1 MARGD
6 GHGLTPLEQ
15 DVLDLW
21 DGGASIEKIMR
32 ARALDRNHVNKI
44 VGQYAHSVIWRGSD
58 AFDAMVKAGSQA
70 LLRAIERTGR
80 RYS

>member
-1 MARGD
+1 MASNP
-6 GHGLTPLEQ
+6 HGLTPLEQ
-15 DVLDLW
+15 QVIDLW
-21 DGGASIEKIMR
+21 DGGASIEMIMR
-32 ARALDRNHVNKI
+32 ARSLERNHVNKI
-44 VGQYAHSVIWRGSD
+44 VGQYGDGFIWRASD